1 MKKFF
6 ASVLAVIMI
15 ASLGSACAEDLGIQM
30 IGGSDFVAET
40 VSLDDMKLEQV
51 YTIDGYAKVAP
62 LVWKFDDFFYQY
74 EKEHS
79 GDNSEGGEKGKNPWY
94 YNSALAHYFK
104 WINIMDS
111 GTNADF
117 AWFEVDV
124 TNLAKADVD
133 FTQQAEVK
141 IVYDDDYEF
150 AGWVRMFNYDYDVI
164 DGNKA
169 LVRTTLDPDNSEPTA
184 MLYTAH
190 LVFGA
195 TLPNAVVE
203 DKAPLR
209 MEINLG
215 GNELTY
221 HIRK

>member
-1 MKKFF
+1 MKKMVAF
-6 ASVLAVIMI
+6 VLMALMMLGAI
-15 ASLGSACAEDLGIQM
+15 ASAEDLSVQV
-30 IGGSDFVAET
+30 IGGSSFTAET
-40 VSLDDMKLEQV
+40 VSLDDMKLEQS
-51 YTIDGYAKVAP
+51 YTIDGYAKVSP
-62 LVWKFDDFFYQY
+62 LTWRFDDFFYQY
-74 EKEHS
+74 EKDHA
-79 GDNSEGGEKGKNPWY
+79 GDNIEGGEQGKNPWY
-94 YNSALAHYFK
+94 YNSHAIPRYFK
-104 WINIMDS
+104 WINIMNS

-117 AWFEVDV
+117 ALLEVDV
-124 TNLAKADVD
+124 TNLAKTDVD

-141 IVYDDDYEF
+141 IVYNDDYEF
-150 AGWVRMFNYDYDVI
+150 AGWVRMFNTDYDI
-164 DGNKA
+164 TDGNKA

-184 MLYTAH
+184 MMYTAH
-190 LVFGA
+190 LIFGA